1 MANMVEGGKTPT
13 LPAAE
18 LEAIGF
24 ALVIFPGAIVRALG
38 YMASEFYTSLAT
50 HGSNE
55 PYRNRMLDFTGINE
69 LVGTPEMIALG
80 QQYETPAP
88 AGRQED
94 EHSPVTT
101 LDPVTLAV
109 LNGRLVQIADE
120 MDATLYR
127 SAFNPIIAEAHD
139 ACHGLYHAETGAT
152 LVQGTSG
159 LPIFVG
165 AMAFAVKAV
174 IDKVGRDGDL
184 DPGDTYL
191 FNDPYD
197 GGTHLNDFRLVRP
210 LMRGGRVFAW
220 IASVGHWLDI
230 GGNVP
235 GNYNPKATESFQEGV
250 RIPPVK
256 LIRAGVI
263 QQDIIDILA
272 ANSRVPQSNWGDLN
286 GQINALDLGERRLHA
301 LLDEYG
307 DETITAALAVLSS
320 RAEALMRANIAAL
333 PDGTY
338 SYDDFLDNDGVTDTP
353 LRIALDLTIAG
364 DRMTLDFSRS
374 APPCDGP
381 LNIARS
387 TAIAC
392 CYVALKH
399 IFIDVPANA
408 GCLVPIEFNIPD
420 TTLLAVSAPRPV
432 AGYTETILR
441 VIDVI
446 FGAFAKAAPERAQG
460 SPFATINA
468 LSLAG
473 WREQRRRWI
482 MFCFFGGGLGGN
494 PESDGLNHS
503 NNPIST
509 ATIPPVEI
517 LESLYPV
524 MFTQW
529 ALRPDSGGPG
539 RNRGGLGAIYEIEAL
554 AEDGADVFL
563 IGERGKYPPFGVN
576 GGGPAALN
584 RFIYETDQGE
594 MTPPM
599 VSKVTDIRIR
609 RGQKV
614 RLETPG
620 GGGFGDPATREPAR
634 VVRDVR
640 ARLHLAGIR
649 PPRLQ
654 GRAAR

>member
-1 MANMVEGGKTPT
+1 MKP
-13 LPAAE
+13 
-18 LEAIGF
+18 
-24 ALVIFPGAIVRALG
+24 
-38 YMASEFYTSLAT
+38 
-50 HGSNE
+50 
-55 PYRNRMLDFTGINE
+55 
-69 LVGTPEMIALG
+69 
-80 QQYETPAP
+80 
-88 AGRQED
+88 
-94 EHSPVTT
+94 

-174 IDKVGRDGDL
+174 IDKVGRDGGL

-210 LMRGGRVFAW
+210 LIRGGRVFAW

-364 DRMTLDFSRS
+364 DRMKLDFSRS

-446 FGAFAKAAPERAQG
+446 FGAFAKAAPKRAQG

-482 MFCFFGGGLGGN
+482 MFCFFGGGLGGS

-576 GGGPAALN
+576 GGRPAALN

-594 MTPPM
+594 KTPPM
-599 VSKVTDIRIR
+599 VSKVTDIWISQS
-609 RGQKV
+609 QKV

-634 VVRDVR
+634 VVRDVE
-640 ARLHLAGIR
+640 LGYIS
-649 PPRLQ
+649 PE
-654 GRAAR
+654 AARRDYKVVLRDDGTLDDDATVKARAGTPA